1 MEHSSSPSLEKPRSP
16 FLNDVAVISYL
27 ALATLLIHFL
37 TGSGYG
43 YFRDELYYIAC
54 SDHLDWGYIDH
65 PPLSILLLAIS
76 RVVVGDSSVFALRL
90 LPVFAGA
97 GTVLLMGLMVR
108 MLGGNRFAQI
118 LAAVAVMVAPVYL
131 TVTNFYSM
139 NCFDLL
145 LWTAGI
151 YVILL
156 IVKSGNSKLWLLFG
170 VIAGL
175 GLQNKLSMLFLGFGL
190 VVGLMLTPHRK
201 YFRDKWLWMGG
212 VVAFLIFLPNII
224 WQVQHDL
231 PTIEFMM
238 NATQLKNAS
247 MSPIEFTL
255 AQILMMSPISF
266 LLWFA
271 GLYYCFFYSKG
282 KQYRIVGWMYVAIFV
297 FLVVQ
302 RSKAYYLTPVYPML
316 FATGALFVQ
325 DIIARTNWKWLK
337 PTMVGFLIVGGAITA
352 PFALPALPVEGF
364 IRYSNAL
371 GIKPPQEERN
381 RIGKLPQ
388 MYADMHGWEEMTA
401 AVAEVYSKLSPEEQ
415 SKCAIYAQNY
425 GEAGAID
432 FFGKK
437 YNLPKAISG
446 HNSYFLW
453 GTRGYAG
460 EILIIIGGNPED
472 HKKVYNEVTQVGSTY
487 NEYAMPYENNRPIFL
502 CRGLKTPLK
511 DIWPSIKLY
520 I

>member
-1 MEHSSSPSLEKPRSP
+1 MEHFSSPSLKKPRSP
-16 FLNDVAVISYL
+16 FLNDVAVVSYL

-37 TGSGYG
+37 TSGGYG

-54 SDHLDWGYIDH
+54 SGHLDWGYVDH

-76 RVVVGDSSVFALRL
+76 RAVVGDSSLFALRL
-90 LPVFAGA
+90 LPAFAGA

-108 MLGGNRFAQI
+108 MLGGNRFAQV
-118 LAAVAVMVAPVYL
+118 LAAIAVMGAPVYL

-139 NCFDLL
+139 NCFDIL
-145 LWTAGI
+145 LWTASI
-151 YVILL
+151 YVIFL
-156 IVKSGNSKLWLLFG
+156 IIKSGNSKLWLLFG
-170 VIAGL
+170 VLAGL

-190 VVGLMLTPHRK
+190 VVGLLLTPHRK
-201 YFRDKWLWMGG
+201 YFRDKWLWLGG
-212 VVAFLIFLPNII
+212 AVAFLIFLPHII
-224 WQVQHDL
+224 WQFQHGF
-231 PTIEFMM
+231 PTIEFMR
-238 NATQLKNAS
+238 NATQLKNAP
-247 MSPIEFTL
+247 MSPIDFAAE
-255 AQILMMSPISF
+255 QILIMSPLNF

-282 KQYRIVGWMYVAIFV
+282 KHYRIVGWMYVAIFV
-297 FLVVQ
+297 FLVAQ

-325 DIIARTNWKWLK
+325 EIIVRTNWKWLK
-337 PTMVGFLIVGGAITA
+337 PTMTALLFIGGAIVA
-352 PFALPALPVEGF
+352 PLAIPVFPVETF

-371 GIKPPQEERN
+371 GIKPAQQERT
-381 RIGKLPQ
+381 RVGKLPQ
-388 MYADMHGWEEMTA
+388 HFADMHGWEEMTA

-415 SKCAIYAQNY
+415 SKCAIYTQNY
-425 GEAGAID
+425 GETGAID

-446 HNSYFLW
+446 HNNYFLW
-453 GTRGYAG
+453 GTRGYTG
-460 EILIIIGGNPED
+460 EVLITIGGNPD
-472 HKKVYNEVTQVGSTY
+472 DLRKVYNEVTQVGSTH

-502 CRGLKTPLK
+502 CRGLKIPLR
-511 DIWPSIKLY
+511 DIWPSTKHY